1 MTGWRAAA
9 YYDASYWFCMAGMT
23 TWFSLRT
30 QGHEHV
36 PRDGPVLL
44 ISNHQSFLDPV
55 VVGLAARRR
64 LTFLARRTLFD
75 HWFFRLIAGG
85 LNPVPVNQEGFA
97 REGLKTVMEQLEKG
111 RAVGIFPEGER
122 TADGKMQPFR
132 PGILLLIKRIDMPI
146 VPVGVAGTYEAWPR
160 WRRYPVPAPLFLP
173 ARKGAIGVSIG
184 SPINSRC
191 FDDKPRE
198 QVLSELFDT
207 IQEEYERAE
216 RLRRRVP
223 SLLNAQSGGGQF
235 RVPGEVAS
243 APEPEEAADKN
254 GKGNEDET
262 YIHARESRD
271 EADYGR

>member
-9 YYDASYWFCMAGMT
+9 YYDVNFWLCMAGMT

-36 PRDGPVLL
+36 PPDGPVLL

-55 VVGLAARRR
+55 LVGLAARRR

-122 TADGKMQPFR
+122 TADGKMHPFR
-132 PGILLLIKRIDMPI
+132 PGMLLLIKRIDMPI
-146 VPVGVAGTYEAWPR
+146 VPVGIAGAYEAWPR
-160 WRRYPVPAPLFLP
+160 SRSYPIPAPLFLP

-184 SPINSRC
+184 RPINSRC

-198 QVLSELFDT
+198 QILGELLEAT
-207 IQEEYERAE
+207 RSVQQRAE
-216 RLRRRVP
+216 RLRRKV
-223 SLLNAQSGGGQF
+223 SSSLNAQPGGSQIG
-235 RVPGEVAS
+235 VPSQVTS
-243 APEPEEAADKN
+243 APEPKEPAHKN
-254 GKGNEDET
+254 GK
-262 YIHARESRD
+262 
-271 EADYGR
+271 